1 MTTSQFSKIK
11 KRDILNYTIA
21 SILLAVIILV
31 PSQILAPR
39 FWPRKIENETAFTAK
54 FQFINHEIVWILS
67 NLFFYF
73 VYKTDSHV
81 FEQYKVESEPWPW
94 KEDRGKWIEQLKKTA
109 KLIFFNQFVVIPG
122 LLGLTYLRGKALM
135 RTDYE
140 SLPSLFEM
148 AWQLVFIYCMAD
160 FFFYWS
166 HRILHWKG
174 LYSHIHKIHHEHKIT
189 VALAAEYA
197 HPIEFIFGNVFPANA
212 AVMLLGKRAHLLTL
226 GIYTFYKILQ
236 TTHSHSGYQFPF
248 LPNSIPSAIFPV
260 VSKPEHHSYHHLKFN
275 GNYAGGL
282 IFWDWFF
289 NTNHPKYLEDLKERK
304 MKREKEN

>member
-94 KEDRGKWIEQLKKTA
+94 KEDRGKWMEQLKKTA

-197 HPIEFIFGNVFPANA
+197 HPIEFIFGNAFPANA

-260 VSKPEHHSYHHLKFN
+260 VSKPEHHSYHHLKFT

-289 NTNHPKYLEDLKERK
+289 NTNHPKYLEDLKDRK